1 MALAG
6 LFVDCTWESQP
17 SSCAFSWGPMKRQGN
32 TEAIKESKIPQELTN
47 KVQKS
52 NRFKNPGWGDDTIQR
67 PYIPT

>member
-32 TEAIKESKIPQELTN
+32 TEALKKKTSKIN
-47 KVQKS
+47 KYSPTDLKS
-52 NRFKNPGWGDDTIQR
+52 SSTSNPLFQ
-67 PYIPT
+67 P